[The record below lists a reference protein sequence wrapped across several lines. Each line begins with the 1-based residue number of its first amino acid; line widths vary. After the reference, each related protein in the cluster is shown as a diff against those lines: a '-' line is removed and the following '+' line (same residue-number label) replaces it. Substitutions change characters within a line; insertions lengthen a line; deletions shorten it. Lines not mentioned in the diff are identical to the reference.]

1 MRAKIVSLLMVPV
14 VSLLALWGFATVT
27 TAQDMA
33 RLRQLQRVDADIR
46 QPVSATLAA
55 LQDERRAAVRQL
67 AAPGA
72 ARAAELKDRIRRT
85 DEAVARLKL
94 GGGHTVADSGDLP
107 ADVADRVRAFVGEV
121 QGLARLRVAAADGS
135 GDWDR
140 VYDAYT
146 TAVSAG
152 FAVGGALSGIQDTGQ
167 GSHARVLLELA
178 RAGEM
183 LSRQDALLGS
193 AHLTGR
199 LTAAHQRAFTGA
211 AETRRTLLA
220 SATGDLPPAGRAAW
234 SRLAD
239 GTDHAR
245 LTDAE
250 DRVAR
255 ADDGRPAAQA
265 APSADWDPTLA
276 AVRTALAAVENDART
291 AAADDTD
298 PLAGGILSPAG
309 AAVVLGLV
317 AVAASLVISV
327 RIGRGLVVEL
337 VSLRNTALGIARR
350 KLPAAMGRLRAGEEI
365 DVRAEAPPGP
375 APQDEIGQ
383 VGEAL
388 TTVHRAALSAAVER
402 AELASGISG
411 VFVNLARRSQVLV
424 HRQLNLLDSM
434 ERRADDPG
442 ELGDLFRLDHLTTR
456 MRRHAESLI
465 ILSGAAPGRAWRMPV
480 PLTNVVRAA
489 VSEIEDYARVEVR
502 GLPETAV
509 AGGAVA
515 DLTHL
520 LAELIENAAQFS
532 PPHTKVRVSGEP
544 VGNGYALEI
553 EDRGLGMGKDT
564 LAEAN
569 ARIAQSE
576 ALDLFDS
583 DRLGLFV
590 VSRLSSRHA
599 VKVHLRPSPYGG
611 TTAVV
616 LLPTPLLQPPGT
628 APTPLA
634 ATTSREDTRAAHERE
649 EAHQAEPRRFASST
663 PPPAPGAPKPL
674 GDTPTP
680 LTDTASRADKRT
692 AHEREEA
699 HRAGAR
705 RFASPPAG
713 PRTPEPATDAPRPL
727 AGTASHD
734 DKRAAREHE
743 EARRVEARRF
753 ARPSASPRTPESAAD
768 APKPPGENPATLA
781 GSASRGDERAALE
794 GEEARRAEAR
804 RFARPPAT
812 LRTPESA
819 DPRDLA
825 FAADPRTPTTE
836 PDLRTPEPLAG
847 TASRGDERAARER
860 EEARRAEARRF
871 TRPSASPRTP
881 EPAAGAPKP
890 LDDSPSTPAQ
900 APGSPNAGGAPPIP
914 LTPPRPG
921 AGRVPARPQSLPRPA
936 AVPALGPGAGIA
948 SVPAGVT
955 PLRPRGHVL
964 PPQAPPDRTGH
975 GSGVGSG
982 ESDGDNGLPRRI
994 RQASLVPQLRQVPA
1008 AAPAFGPDVSGGRER
1023 TPEQVRDRM
1032 AAYRDGWARGG
1043 GPAPGVRRPLGGGA
1057 PSVRTEPPTAPHPC
1071 TRPYG
1076 DTGPAEAPR
1085 GAGHDAPYAPR
1096 SDARARTDLGPY
1108 FGARP
1113 NPPQDPRS
1121 EGDDA

>member
-1 MRAKIVSLLMVPV
+1 MRTPRKNQDAAAPAPPATARGRRAHAGPPADEPEQRGAGPGPSTAAGSGAPPGDAEGGGAGASSDGAVAAPAEPAPRRGLRPRTVRAKIVSLLMVPV

-33 RLRQLQRVDADIR
+33 RIRQLQRVDADIR
-46 QPVSATLAA
+46 QPVSAAVAA
-55 LQDERRAAVRQL
+55 LQEERRAALRQI

-72 ARAAELKDRIRRT
+72 VRAAELKDRVRRT
-85 DEAVARLKL
+85 DEAVARLGL
-94 GGGHTVADSGDLP
+94 GAGHTVGDSGDLP
-107 ADVADRVRAFVGEV
+107 ADVAERVGAFVREA
-121 QGLARLRVAAADGS
+121 QGLARLRATAAEGR

-140 VYDAYT
+140 VYAAYT
-146 TAVSAG
+146 TAVTAG

-183 LSRQDALLGS
+183 LARQDALLGS

-199 LTAAHQRAFTGA
+199 LTAAHHRAFTGA

-220 SATGDLPPAGRAAW
+220 SATADLPPAGRAAW
-234 SRLAD
+234 ARLTGD
-239 GTDHAR
+239 PDHAR
-245 LTDAE
+245 LTAAE
-250 DRVAR
+250 DRVSA
-255 ADDGRPAAQA
+255 AADGRPAAQA
-265 APSADWDPTLA
+265 APSADWDPALA
-276 AVRTALAAVENDART
+276 AVRTGLAAVESEARA
-291 AAADDTD
+291 AAADDTGAF
-298 PLAGGILSPAG
+298 AGGMLSPAG
-309 AAVVLGLV
+309 AAVVLGLA

-365 DVRAEAPPGP
+365 DVQAEAPPGP

-388 TTVHRAALSAAVER
+388 TTVHRAALAAAVER

-434 ERRADDPG
+434 ERRADDPA
-442 ELGDLFRLDHLTTR
+442 ELDDLFRLDHLTTR

-502 GLPETAV
+502 RLPETAV
-509 AGGAVA
+509 TGGAVA

-553 EDRGLGMGKDT
+553 EDRGLGMGQDS

-616 LLPTPLLQPPGT
+616 LLPTDLLQ
-628 APTPLA
+628 
-634 ATTSREDTRAAHERE
+634 
-649 EAHQAEPRRFASST
+649 
-663 PPPAPGAPKPL
+663 GAPPS
-674 GDTPTP
+674 GPADRATEEHAAPA
-680 LTDTASRADKRT
+680 DTA
-692 AHEREEA
+692 
-699 HRAGAR
+699 GQ
-705 RFASPPAG
+705 
-713 PRTPEPATDAPRPL
+713 
-727 AGTASHD
+727 
-734 DKRAAREHE
+734 
-743 EARRVEARRF
+743 
-753 ARPSASPRTPESAAD
+753 
-768 APKPPGENPATLA
+768 GE
-781 GSASRGDERAALE
+781 
-794 GEEARRAEAR
+794 
-804 RFARPPAT
+804 
-812 LRTPESA
+812 
-819 DPRDLA
+819 
-825 FAADPRTPTTE
+825 
-836 PDLRTPEPLAG
+836 
-847 TASRGDERAARER
+847 ERAARER
-860 EEARRAEARRF
+860 AEAHRAEARRF
-871 TRPSASPRTP
+871 TAPPAAPRTP
-881 EPAAGAPKP
+881 APAGGTPKP
-890 LDDSPSTPAQ
+890 LAGVPGTAGTLAGTSGAAGGSAGTPGPTGSIPGTPGTAGPAVTPA
-900 APGSPNAGGAPPIP
+900 PPKSV
-914 LTPPRPG
+914 R
-921 AGRVPARPQSLPRPA
+921 APARPRPT
-936 AVPALGPGAGIA
+936 AVPALAPSPEAA
-948 SVPAGVT
+948 PVPAGVT
-955 PLRPRGHVL
+955 TLRPRG
-964 PPQAPPDRTGH
+964 QAVPRQQPSTEGRDQ
-975 GSGVGSG
+975 GVGAA
-982 ESDGDNGLPRRI
+982 DGDAGLPRRI
-994 RQASLVPQLRQVPA
+994 RQASLVPQLR
-1008 AAPAFGPDVSGGRER
+1008 AAPAPDPVPPAVAPGSPER
-1023 TPEQVRDRM
+1023 TPERVRDRM
-1032 AAYRDGWARGG
+1032 AAYRDGWQRGG
-1043 GPAPGVRRPLGGGA
+1043 GPAPGSRRPLGDGA
-1057 PSVRTEPPTAPHPC
+1057 PEAGDAAVADPGRV
-1071 TRPYG
+1071 TRPYA
-1076 DTGPAEAPR
+1076 DAGPAGTTYATAHGTHGEAP
-1085 GAGHDAPYAPR
+1085 HDPR

-1108 FGARP
+1108 FGARA